1 MKRNRAALAR
11 KEGLENPGLSY
22 KKERVLMQALRLL
35 ALAGV
40 LGIAVMPA
48 ALVVT
53 GGVAMAQSKPPTKQ
67 QLETAVKAANPTIGQ
82 LRQLRKLEPNVNSM
96 TPTQLKQSL
105 SQIFSPEQL
114 STIRHSL
121 AAQGVSLPTH

>member
-1 MKRNRAALAR
+1 
-11 KEGLENPGLSY
+11 
-22 KKERVLMQALRLL
+22 MQALRLL

-40 LGIAVMPA
+40 LGTAVVPA

-53 GGVAMAQSKPPTKQ
+53 GAAAMAQSQQPTKQ

-82 LRQLRKLEPNVNSM
+82 LRKLRQLEPNINNM
-96 TPTQLKQSL
+96 TPTQLRQAL

-114 STIRHSL
+114 GAIRHSL
-121 AAQGVSLPTH
+121 AAQGVSLPSH